1 MKGYIILIISLF
13 LSGSLYAQVNVIQF
27 NSSWN
32 EDNTFDTSQL
42 KDCNTEYVTICENPD
57 LQKKFKIVSVP
68 TIIIFDNGEEIERF
82 EGGIMM
88 EITIKPKEIQKE
100 IDKLLLAKFN

>member
-1 MKGYIILIISLF
+1 MKDCITLIISLF
-13 LSGSLYAQVNVIQF
+13 ISGSMFAQVNVIQF

-32 EDNTFDTSQL
+32 EENDYNMSEL
-42 KDCNTEYVTICENPD
+42 KNCEIHYISICENPELIKD
-57 LQKKFKIVSVP
+57 LNIISVP
-68 TIIIFDNGEEIERF
+68 TIIILDNGQEIERF

-88 EITIKPKEIQKE
+88 EIKATQKEIQEE

>member
-1 MKGYIILIISLF
+1 MKDYIILIISLF
-13 LSGSLYAQVNVIQF
+13 LSGSMFAQVNVIQF
-27 NSSWN
+27 NSNWN
-32 EDNTFDTSQL
+32 EENTFDTSQL
-42 KDCNTEYVTICENPD
+42 KDCNTAYVSICENPKI
-57 LQKKFKIVSVP
+57 QKEMKIVSVP